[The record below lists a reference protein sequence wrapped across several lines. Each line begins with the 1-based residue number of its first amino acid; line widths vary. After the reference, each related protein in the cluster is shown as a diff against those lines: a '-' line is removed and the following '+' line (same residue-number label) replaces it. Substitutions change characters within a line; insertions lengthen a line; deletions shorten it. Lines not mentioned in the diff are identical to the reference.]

1 MRHQSPAPSAKK
13 APAKP
18 PAPRVDARAKVTAP
32 KTGGTAGYDAQKA
45 TLKPKPTAGERQG
58 ATLQNNHALKEQG
71 KPQPQHGK
79 QHGQEPPGQFLVA
92 GQAFATLGEVHD
104 WLTTAKPQ
112 DPEIVIKVT
121 PGGQVQAT
129 AQTLWNYYNPKQKIV
144 LDGQGG
150 TVTGVHGGHP
160 TVGYFLSY
168 RPAVGTGTT
177 SVDRPAAANLEVKN
191 LSIRGFESG
200 GIEISPQQVAGKAN
214 EWDGGIN
221 AFVGGASIHD
231 VNFSDLGNAHTARK
245 ERVWNDLRFGAAGVM
260 MRGVQ
265 NSVVEDCNFQGLTNG
280 EMTFHNTDDKGRQ
293 TTQHGEGNHLF
304 HAVYLRDQSSNNLV
318 RNNQFNDVGGDPVR
332 VSNASNNNVIAGNK
346 AQNAGVH
353 GLVSNWFN
361 SAKGEK
367 DSTGTKIRNNKIGH
381 VHGKSTQGTAYN
393 RKEAKGK
400 QGSVTT

>member
-1 MRHQSPAPSAKK
+1 MSHQAPAPSAKK
-13 APAKP
+13 ASAKA
-18 PAPRVDARAKVTAP
+18 PAPRGGQGAKAAAP
-32 KTGGTAGYDAQKA
+32 KSGAPRGYEAQKQKQ
-45 TLKPKPTAGERQG
+45 KPKPKAGEQQG
-58 ATLQNNHALKEQG
+58 ATLLNNHALKEQG
-71 KPQPQHGK
+71 KPGAKHDKQP
-79 QHGQEPPGQFLVA
+79 GQQPPGMFLVA
-92 GQAFATLGEVHD
+92 GQTFASLGEVHD

-121 PGGQVQAT
+121 PGGQVDAT
-129 AQTLWNYYNPKQKIV
+129 AQTLWHYYNPNQKIV

-150 TVTGVHGGHP
+150 TVTGLNAGHP

-168 RPAVGTGTT
+168 RPAVGTDT

-231 VNFSDLGNAHTARK
+231 TNFSDLGNKNTARK
-245 ERVWNDLRFGAAGVM
+245 DRVWNNLRFGAAGVM

-280 EMTFHNTDDKGRQ
+280 EMTFHNTDDNGKQ
-293 TTQHGEGNHLF
+293 TTTHGEGNHLF
-304 HAVYLRDQSSNNLV
+304 HAMYLRDQSSNNVV
-318 RNNQFNDVGGDPVR
+318 RNNRFDDVGGDTVR
-332 VSNASNNNVIAGNK
+332 VSNASNHNVIAGNT

-367 DSTGTKIRNNKIGH
+367 DSTGTMIRNNKIGH
-381 VHGKSTQGTAYN
+381 VHGKNTQGAAYN

-400 QGSVTT
+400 QGAVTT